1 MICPPKNWL
10 QHTPKTCG
18 SFVLALDEWSTIEV
32 TPELI
37 ELAQS
42 VVSGPIPGFTVTL
55 AQNAVPT
62 TETVTY
68 TF

>member
-1 MICPPKNWL
+1 MLDFGETGRNTGDLP
-10 QHTPKTCG
+10 TEEE
-18 SFVLALDEWSTIEV
+18 ALDEWSTIEV

-55 AQNAVPT
+55 AQNAVPAQVGT
-62 TETVTY
+62 CY
-68 TF
+68 